1 MQGRVEIGHGWD
13 KTLPFKLC
21 DASTSRSHDF
31 FDLRQS
37 MLAMHLEQPVHVPPG
52 FKLEH
57 GLHRLIP
64 QCHVISLYG
73 LSGEMTRS
81 LQVI

>member
-31 FDLRQS
+31 FDLRWRYIFNNPYTFP
-37 MLAMHLEQPVHVPPG
+37 LG

>member
-1 MQGRVEIGHGWD
+1 
-13 KTLPFKLC
+13 
-21 DASTSRSHDF
+21 
-31 FDLRQS
+31 